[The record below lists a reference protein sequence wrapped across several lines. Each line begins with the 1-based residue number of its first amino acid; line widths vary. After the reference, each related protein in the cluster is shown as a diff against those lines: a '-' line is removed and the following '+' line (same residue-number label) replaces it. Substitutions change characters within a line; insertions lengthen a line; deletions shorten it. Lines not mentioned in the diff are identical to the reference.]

1 MTVTL
6 RERLI
11 ALIEPVLAQ
20 LGYEL
25 VELEYAA
32 GRSQA
37 VVRLFIDKAG
47 IDTAGISVDDC
58 ERVSRDVAALLDVD
72 DPIPTAYTLEVSSP
86 GFDRVLRTPA
96 HFARFVGERVYVE
109 LKAPRAGR
117 RRYKGLLKAVAA
129 AGVELEVDKQTVEV
143 PFGEI
148 AKARLAPLMG

>member
-32 GRSQA
+32 GRTNA
-37 VVRLFIDKAG
+37 VVRIFIDQP
-47 IDTAGISVDDC
+47 AGISVDDC

-96 HFARFVGERVYVE
+96 HFARFVGERVFVE
-109 LKAPRAGR
+109 LRAPRDGR
-117 RRYKGLLKAVAA
+117 RRYTGTLLAA
-129 AGVELEVDKQTVEV
+129 DDSGITVEVDKQKVEV

-148 AKARLAPLMG
+148 GKARLAP

>member
-32 GRSQA
+32 GRTNA
-37 VVRLFIDKAG
+37 VVRIFIDQP
-47 IDTAGISVDDC
+47 AGISVDDC

-86 GFDRVLRTPA
+86 GFDRVLRTSG
-96 HFARFVGERVYVE
+96 HFERFVGERIFVE
-109 LKAPRAGR
+109 LQAPRAGR
-117 RRYKGLLKAVAA
+117 KRYTGILKGVSA
-129 AGVELEVDKQTVEV
+129 AGVELEVDKQTVDV

-148 AKARLAPLMG
+148 AKARLAPLAG